1 MAKTKEGKRKA
12 GHNQEL
18 GRRGEEAA
26 ARFLERRGYDI
37 VARNWTCPIGEVDI
51 IARDESTLVFT
62 EVKTRSNCEKGLPE
76 DAVGPEKR
84 SRYEKLAAAFLKDYD
99 VVDLRVRFDV
109 VALLVIAPDR
119 ALVRHHID
127 AFGVA

>member
-1 MAKTKEGKRKA
+1 MAKAKKDKQAES
-12 GHNQEL
+12 HNKEL

-37 VARNWTCPIGEVDI
+37 VARNWTCPFGEVDI
-51 IARDESTLVFT
+51 VARDAATLVFT

-84 SRYEKLAAAFLKDYD
+84 RKYEKLAAAFLQDYD
-99 VVDLRVRFDV
+99 AVDLRVRFDV
-109 VALLVIAPDR
+109 VALLIIAPDR
-119 ALVRHHID
+119 ALIRHHID
-127 AFGVA
+127 AFGVV